1 MTRRKSPT
9 RKAVLDAI
17 PNTGGVVQRIA
28 EKLGYSWHATHAAIQ
43 ADPVI
48 MAAYQDECERVND
61 IAEHNIIKAI
71 AEGDRDESR
80 WWLKTRRRAKFGDA
94 VDVTSGGDKIQAV
107 QFVEIVRPPN
117 DGTLP
122 D

>member
-1 MTRRKSPT
+1 MTRRKAPS
-9 RKAVLDAI
+9 RKLVLDAI
-17 PNTGGVVQRIA
+17 PNTGGVVSRIA
-28 EKLGYSWHATHAAIQ
+28 EKIGYNWHTTHAVIQ
-43 ADPVI
+43 ADPVL

-80 WWLKTRRRAKFGDA
+80 WWLKTRRRAKFGDS
-94 VDVTSGGDKIQAV
+94 VDVSGNVVV
-107 QFVEIVRPPN
+107 QTWKEFIDAANR
-117 DGTLP
+117 DAST